1 MGRGRPALGFKK
13 DLPTKKISNQ
23 DRKELQVLADDFGLL
38 SRKDIQD
45 IIQNCRSYSDGQQ
58 KILRVYSAVYLR

>member
-13 DLPTKKISNQ
+13 DLPTKKISIQ

-38 SRKDIQD
+38 SRKDVQD
-45 IIQNCRSYSDGQQ
+45 IIQNCRSYYDGQQ